1 MACSGAFITLINNTE
16 QIKPEGHLMRFLSFT
31 ALACSI
37 TVATIN
43 SSAYAAGITPF
54 DVYQKTEVLRQAL
67 EDGNLI
73 DTENYEAEP
82 DDKELRH
89 PRHVI
94 QKVRECHM
102 MLSKILRAEGVSI
115 TPLPDLISVREVRP
129 ADVLSGVNSL
139 IKTVNALDM
148 NAEYKQP
155 SVEKKALLHGILPVD
170 VYNNLKRICRSIK
183 AQVEPS
189 DVYQVA
195 VVVNQNLDKVVAGR
209 GYAFETEYH
218 AFENKVPADV
228 YVKTKEFLKDLRQLA
243 LNPDFA
249 IPGGVVFS
257 QDILKTDILPQDVMG
272 LMNDAVSETQAIK
285 YTLNIREHAEFPPY
299 AGGMKPSDVFSQIE
313 RAHRVVK
320 TLLEREG
327 IE

>member
-1 MACSGAFITLINNTE
+1 MACSGASITLINNTE
-16 QIKPEGHLMRFLSFT
+16 QIKPEGHLMRFLFFT
-31 ALACSI
+31 VLACII
-37 TVATIN
+37 TVVTVN
-43 SSAYAAGITPF
+43 SSAHAAGITPF
-54 DVYQKTEVLRQAL
+54 DVYQKTEVLRQTL

-129 ADVLSGVNSL
+129 ADVLSGVESL
-139 IKTVNALDM
+139 IKSANEIGIETKHD
-148 NAEYKQP
+148 QP
-155 SVEKKALLHGILPVD
+155 LTETQVPRDDVLPVD
-170 VYNNLKRICRSIK
+170 VYNNLKRICRSVKTQI
-183 AQVEPS
+183 EPS
-189 DVYQVA
+189 DVYRVA
-195 VVVNQNLDKVVAGR
+195 VAVNQNLDKVVASR
-209 GYAFETEYH
+209 GYTFETEYH
-218 AFENKVPADV
+218 VFENKVPADV
-228 YVKTKEFLKDLRQLA
+228 YAETKKFLKDLRQLA
-243 LNPDFA
+243 LNPDFS

-313 RAHRVVK
+313 RAHRAVK
-320 TLLEREG
+320 ALLEREG